1 MTELPIKWQEGY
13 GGLGYYFGPG
23 FTSGSQLPLKQSP
36 INFAVIR
43 HNGLSSDPWLVRV
56 DKKGDIYIL
65 CRDNMDH
72 MKVSLHKSGV
82 HQIAFVV
89 ESGLEMTEGNR
100 FWQRWS
106 EPHYAEGSKGVPTL
120 RLLFPSWSLEVTP
133 ETRQKKSSIWDKTQ
147 VWIEAAEEPLATEVS
162 FFVTD
167 DTVANFQVE
176 GVKPCVPV
184 GMLPTSTLYK
194 S

>member
-1 MTELPIKWQEGY
+1 MTELQIKWQEGY
-13 GGLGYYFGPG
+13 GGLGYYFGPE

-82 HQIAFVV
+82 HQIAFVA

-100 FWQRWS
+100 SSAAMERT
-106 EPHYAEGSKGVPTL
+106 GL
-120 RLLFPSWSLEVTP
+120 RGRV
-133 ETRQKKSSIWDKTQ
+133 
-147 VWIEAAEEPLATEVS
+147 
-162 FFVTD
+162 
-167 DTVANFQVE
+167 
-176 GVKPCVPV
+176 
-184 GMLPTSTLYK
+184 
-194 S
+194 